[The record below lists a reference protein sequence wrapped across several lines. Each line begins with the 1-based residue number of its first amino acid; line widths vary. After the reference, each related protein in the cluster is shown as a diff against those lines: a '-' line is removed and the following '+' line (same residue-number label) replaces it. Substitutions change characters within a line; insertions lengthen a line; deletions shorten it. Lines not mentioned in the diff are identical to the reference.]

1 MSVSCTNK
9 FKRHRGRTAKGIKI
23 AAGSAETT
31 FTTERNNFNITA
43 KFATVKSVPI
53 VIITAMKHF
62 VNILKDGITNND
74 TAICNS
80 IKMIVKN
87 SLHNIH
93 KYILQQ
99 NLHKNQPHPSRM
111 RGRGAEV
118 CLSALF
124 YRLLVFFC
132 SHIECVTA
140 CRFILNGVKGFSGLS
155 IASKMILSVIIW
167 GFVDFGNELQNITYL
182 PTNFEMELTILSEKY

>member
-1 MSVSCTNK
+1 MSVSCTDK
-9 FKRHRGRTAKGIKI
+9 FKRHSGRTAKGIKI

-62 VNILKDGITNND
+62 VNVFKDGITNND
-74 TAICNS
+74 TAICHS
-80 IKMIVKN
+80 IKMVGKN
-87 SLHNIH
+87 SLHNVH
-93 KYILQQ
+93 EYILQQ

-111 RGRGAEV
+111 RGRGVEV

-124 YRLLVFFC
+124 YYLFTLHYFLKRL
-132 SHIECVTA
+132 
-140 CRFILNGVKGFSGLS
+140 
-155 IASKMILSVIIW
+155 
-167 GFVDFGNELQNITYL
+167 VDFWKVIRN
-182 PTNFEMELTILSEKY
+182 SE

>member
-62 VNILKDGITNND
+62 VNILKDGITDID
-74 TAICNS
+74 TAICHS
-80 IKMIVKN
+80 IKMVAKN
-87 SLHNIH
+87 SLYNVH
-93 KYILQQ
+93 KYILQFEPG
-99 NLHKNQPHPSRM
+99 L
-111 RGRGAEV
+111 
-118 CLSALF
+118 
-124 YRLLVFFC
+124 RL
-132 SHIECVTA
+132 
-140 CRFILNGVKGFSGLS
+140 
-155 IASKMILSVIIW
+155 
-167 GFVDFGNELQNITYL
+167 
-182 PTNFEMELTILSEKY
+182 

>member
-1 MSVSCTNK
+1 MSCTNK

-62 VNILKDGITNND
+62 VNILKDGITNKD

-87 SLHNIH
+87 SLHNVH
-93 KYILQQ
+93 EYILQQ

-111 RGRGAEV
+111 RGRGVEV
-118 CLSALF
+118 CVSALF
-124 YRLLVFFC
+124 C
-132 SHIECVTA
+132 
-140 CRFILNGVKGFSGLS
+140 
-155 IASKMILSVIIW
+155 
-167 GFVDFGNELQNITYL
+167 
-182 PTNFEMELTILSEKY
+182 

>member
-1 MSVSCTNK
+1 MGGTNK

-31 FTTERNNFNITA
+31 FTTERNNFNVA
-43 KFATVKSVPI
+43 AEFATVKSVSI

-62 VNILKDGITNND
+62 VNILKDGITDID
-74 TAICNS
+74 TAIYNS

-99 NLHKNQPHPSRM
+99 NLHKNQPHPSRL
-111 RGRGAEV
+111 RGGGVEV
-118 CLSALF
+118 FNQTLF
-124 YRLLVFFC
+124 Y
-132 SHIECVTA
+132 A
-140 CRFILNGVKGFSGLS
+140 K
-155 IASKMILSVIIW
+155 K
-167 GFVDFGNELQNITYL
+167 
-182 PTNFEMELTILSEKY
+182 

>member
-1 MSVSCTNK
+1 MSVSCTDK

-87 SLHNIH
+87 SLHDIH

-124 YRLLVFFC
+124 YGSDIKRRCVPCRL
-132 SHIECVTA
+132 SA
-140 CRFILNGVKGFSGLS
+140 C
-155 IASKMILSVIIW
+155 
-167 GFVDFGNELQNITYL
+167 
-182 PTNFEMELTILSEKY
+182 

>member
-1 MSVSCTNK
+1 MSVSCTDK

-87 SLHNIH
+87 SLHDIH

-124 YRLLVFFC
+124 YWQGSRRYVLFPKDSNYC
-132 SHIECVTA
+132 TK
-140 CRFILNGVKGFSGLS
+140 ILYFARRIYFS
-155 IASKMILSVIIW
+155 INKVI
-167 GFVDFGNELQNITYL
+167 L
-182 PTNFEMELTILSEKY
+182 PTNS